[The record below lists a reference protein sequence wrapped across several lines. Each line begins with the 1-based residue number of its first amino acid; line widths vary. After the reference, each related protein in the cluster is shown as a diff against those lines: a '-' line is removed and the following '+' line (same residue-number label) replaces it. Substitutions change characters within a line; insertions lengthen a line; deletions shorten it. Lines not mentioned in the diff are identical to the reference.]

1 MKVVLFD
8 VDGTLLWT
16 DGAGRRAIHRALRE
30 ILGIEHPAAGFRF
43 DGRTDPEIVRLLAA
57 ASGRDHGPDVVAA
70 VLAHYVALLED
81 ELSRPGHR
89 TTVYP
94 GVFELLAALEH
105 RNDCVTGLL
114 TGNIVEGARLKL
126 RSGGL
131 DIARF
136 RVGAF
141 GSDHADRPELPAIA
155 QQRARETLGI
165 QAAGRDVVI
174 VGDTPADVACGRGIG
189 ARAIGVA
196 TGSYSVPELLA
207 VGAYTAFPDLS
218 DTDAVVAATLAR

>member
-1 MKVVLFD
+1 VKIVLFD

-16 DGAGRRAIHRALRE
+16 DGAGRRAIHRALLAV
-30 ILGIEHPAAGFRF
+30 LGIEHPQSGFRF
-43 DGRTDPEIVRLLAA
+43 DGRTDPEIVRLLAEEA
-57 ASGRDHGPDVVAA
+57 GRPSHPAA
-70 VLAHYVALLED
+70 VAEVLERYVALLDE

-94 GVFELLAALEH
+94 GVFDLLAALEG
-105 RNDCVTGLL
+105 RDDCVVGLL
-114 TGNIVEGARLKL
+114 TGNVVDGARLKL

-131 DIARF
+131 DFTRF

-141 GSDHADRPELPAIA
+141 GSDHPDRSALPALA
-155 QQRARETLGI
+155 QRRARDALGVE
-165 QAAGRDVVI
+165 AAGKDVVI

-196 TGSYSVPELLA
+196 TGSFSVAELLA
-207 VGAYTAFPDLS
+207 CGADAAFADLS
-218 DTDAVVAATLAR
+218 DTGAVMAAVLAR

>member
-1 MKVVLFD
+1 MRIVLFD

-16 DGAGRRAIHRALRE
+16 SGAGRRAIHRALKE
-30 ILGIEHPAAGFRF
+30 VLGIEHPAADLRF

-57 ASGRDHGPDVVAA
+57 AAGRAHGPGVVDDV
-70 VLAHYVALLED
+70 LRRYVSLLDD

-89 TTVYP
+89 TKVFP
-94 GVFELLAALEH
+94 GVFELIAALE
-105 RNDCVTGLL
+105 RRSDCMVGLL
-114 TGNIVEGARLKL
+114 TGNVVDGARLKL

-136 RVGAF
+136 RVGAY
-141 GSDHADRPELPAIA
+141 GSDHEDRGALPAIA
-155 QQRARETLGI
+155 QHRAQTTLGVR
-165 QAAGRDVVI
+165 AAGKDVVI

-196 TGSYSVPELLA
+196 TGAYPVPELLA
-207 VGAYTAFPDLS
+207 AGADAAFADLS
-218 DTDAVVAATLAR
+218 DTGAVVAAVIAP